1 MVMYTGSY
9 ESFFVL
15 EGKLDCLQQFKE
27 QVEMGNTG
35 FCLPYRIDKGKIEDT
50 ASPPH
55 AYSIKIQFNSEEHWT
70 KALKYMLT
78 NLKWALTWIS
88 SQFSED
94 KIECQ

>member
-78 NLKWALTWIS
+78 NS
-88 SQFSED
+88 
-94 KIECQ
+94 